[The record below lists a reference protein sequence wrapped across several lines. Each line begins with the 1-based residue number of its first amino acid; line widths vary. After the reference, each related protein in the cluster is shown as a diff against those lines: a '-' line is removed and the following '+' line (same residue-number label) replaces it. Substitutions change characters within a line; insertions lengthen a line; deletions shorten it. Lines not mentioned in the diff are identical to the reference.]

1 MSSKAAQK
9 SIRVLVDVHTA
20 TKDKGLERTI
30 QKAIAKTVPFFKKQ
44 GVFEF
49 SVALVGERA
58 MRKLAKEWKGKDK
71 ATDVLSFGFDGH
83 GHNGFPDKE
92 GGVKRMGELVICVPV
107 AKRQAKSLGIG
118 VRRTIATL
126 ASHGT
131 IHLFGLDH
139 ERSQTDYDKT
149 MDIQNKVI
157 HEKLE
162 SRK

>member
-83 GHNGFPDKE
+83 NGFPDKE

-107 AKRQAKSLGIG
+107 AKRQANTLGIS
-118 VRRTIATL
+118 VKRNIATL